1 MEQNNVLISIKGMQT
16 LEDGQEDVM
25 ELITE
30 GSFAGVEGGGF
41 TLTYEESELTGL
53 GSTKTTF
60 QIESERI
67 TLLREG
73 EVNSQMV
80 FEEGRRHLSMY
91 NTPFGA
97 MAIGVNT
104 RRMHKDLSVKGGDIE
119 IEYAM
124 EIDHA
129 LAGQN
134 IFQIQVKQKE
144 SGVQQ

>member
-30 GSFAGVEGGGF
+30 GSFHGHDSGF

-104 RRMHKDLSVKGGDIE
+104 RRMHKELSAKGGDIE

>member
-1 MEQNNVLISIKGMQT
+1 MEYNNVLISIRGMQA
-16 LEDGQEDVM
+16 LEDGQEETM

-30 GSFAGVEGGGF
+30 GHFKGQESGEFI
-41 TLTYEESELTGL
+41 LTYEESELTGL

-60 QIESERI
+60 QIEPKRI

-91 NTPFGA
+91 DTPFGS
-97 MAIGVNT
+97 MSIGVNT
-104 RRMHKDLSVKGGDIE
+104 RRMHKELSKAGGEIE

-129 LAGQN
+129 MAGRN
-134 IFQIQVKQKE
+134 IFQIQVKEKTTGISQ
-144 SGVQQ
+144 